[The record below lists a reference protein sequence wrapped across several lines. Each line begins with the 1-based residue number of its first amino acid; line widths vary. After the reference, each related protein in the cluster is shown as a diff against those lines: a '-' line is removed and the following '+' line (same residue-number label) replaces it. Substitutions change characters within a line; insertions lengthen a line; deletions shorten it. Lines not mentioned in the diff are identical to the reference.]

1 MNGKHY
7 INNWQDIQWK
17 TVEKYVLSLQFRIYK
32 AATNQETEKMYK
44 SQKTLIFS
52 NYAKF
57 LAVRKVTLDNTNK
70 RIPGV
75 DKKIITTH
83 EERFQLANQLKL
95 DGKSLL
101 IRRIYIAKPTGN
113 KRALGIP
120 TIKDQAK
127 QVLANLALSPQWES
141 RFEANG
147 YGFRPRKYVHDPM
160 ESVFL
165 GIYNKPKWVLDV
177 DISKCFDKI
186 NHDYLIRKCN
196 TFPKMQRQ
204 LKSWLKAGILDDGQF
219 RTRDNLTKPSKV
231 ISILLSNI
239 ALDGLIKKIDSY
251 IATLPGS
258 RPKNRQSLTF
268 VRYVDNFILMY
279 PKKKIIEKLKEVTED
294 FLKEISLELNVT
306 KTRILHAL
314 DHYNDIPPGFSFLGF
329 NIIQKP
335 RWNRIR
341 KTFYKQQSKQN
352 LMTFRKPSIIK
363 SVKVHK
369 KNIRDTIRK
378 YKGTKQQLLIYK
390 LNVIIRQWANSKR
403 TQIASKVFQKL
414 DKYTFEHLWKWA
426 KKRHQK
432 MSRYKLKEKYW
443 HKSGNRNWIFGIQKD
458 EKISFQLLQH
468 SYIKFQRHLIP
479 NTKAKLI
486 KENL

>member
-1 MNGKHY
+1 MNGKHN
-7 INNWQDIQWK
+7 INNWQDIEWK

-44 SQKTLIFS
+44 LQKTLIFS

-57 LAVRKVTLDNTNK
+57 LAVRKVTLNNTNK

-83 EERFQLANQLKL
+83 RERFQLANQLKL

-101 IRRIYIAKPTGN
+101 IRRTDIAKPVVN
-113 KRALGIP
+113 KLP

-127 QVLANLALSPQWES
+127 QALANLALSPQWES
-141 RFEANG
+141 QFEANS
-147 YGFRPRKYVHDPM
+147 YGFRPRKSLHDFM

-165 GIYNKPKWVLDV
+165 GIYNKPKWILDI

-204 LKSWLKAGILDDGQF
+204 LKSWLKAGILEDGQF
-219 RTRDNLTKPSKV
+219 RTRDNLIQPSKV
-231 ISILLSNI
+231 ISLLLSNI

-251 IATLPGS
+251 INKLPGS
-258 RPKNRQSLTF
+258 RLKNRQSLTF
-268 VRYVDNFILMY
+268 VRYADNFILIY

-306 KTRILHAL
+306 KTKILHTL
-314 DHYNDIPPGFSFLGF
+314 DHYNHISPGFSFLGF
-329 NIIQKP
+329 DIIQKP

-341 KTFYKQQSKQN
+341 KILYKHQSKQN
-352 LMTFRKPSIIK
+352 FMTLIKPSK
-363 SVKVHK
+363 TRVNVHK
-369 KNIRDTIRK
+369 KKIRNTIRK
-378 YKGTKQQLLIYK
+378 CKGIKQQLLIHK
-390 LNVIIRQWANSKR
+390 LNVIIREWANSKR
-403 TQIASKVFQKL
+403 TQISSKVFQKL

-432 MSRYKLKEKYW
+432 MSTSKLKEKYW

-468 SYIKFQRHLIP
+468 SSIKFQRHLIP
-479 NTKAKLI
+479 NTKTKLI